1 MKFKNL
7 FVIFFAFFSGCAARL
22 STQEFSKPSNQGLG
36 QEVDPGLSHP
46 PFEPFNLK
54 QVSETYRQR
63 YGITDPYTKL
73 VNNKGDLYENLYGVR
88 NFRVVLHGVYY
99 RGGAN
104 NSFNKNEVRD
114 NMNPLPHE
122 GLSHLCEEGFKNA
135 IYLYPDNYTAAP
147 KKVSCKD
154 FGNSPRT
161 LDYLQINGLSSGNE
175 EKFIALI
182 YQRIKGKIDGPL
194 YGHCWN
200 GWHASGY
207 VASITLKQFC
217 GYTDQQ
223 ALDYWI
229 KNTDGDSNYEKIKQ
243 KVKSWKPLEK
253 YKISN
258 SESALICP

>member
-22 STQEFSKPSNQGLG
+22 STLEFSK
-36 QEVDPGLSHP
+36 
-46 PFEPFNLK
+46 
-54 QVSETYRQR
+54 
-63 YGITDPYTKL
+63 
-73 VNNKGDLYENLYGVR
+73 
-88 NFRVVLHGVYY
+88 
-99 RGGAN
+99 
-104 NSFNKNEVRD
+104 SFN
-114 NMNPLPHE
+114 
-122 GLSHLCEEGFKNA
+122 
-135 IYLYPDNYTAAP
+135 
-147 KKVSCKD
+147 
-154 FGNSPRT
+154 
-161 LDYLQINGLSSGNE
+161 Q
-175 EKFIALI
+175 FIALI

-229 KNTDGDSNYEKIKQ
+229 KNTDGDNNYEKIKQ

-253 YKISN
+253 YKISS